1 MTRKLQ
7 VNVHNA
13 SELPGDG
20 VLSIDGIK
28 YEYVKMANAKTA
40 IYASVQPQQRKGRKN
55 RRNSRNNRNNG
66 KQQQAQKA
74 RKQERRQARK
84 AKLQRANA
92 TFHHYTLKAVG
103 CVAVI
108 AFGLLQIAGG

>member
-13 SELPGDG
+13 SELP
-20 VLSIDGIK
+20 SIDG
-28 YEYVKMANAKTA
+28 YEFEKMLTGKTA
-40 IYASVQPQQRKGRKN
+40 RYASVQPQQHKERKN
-55 RRNSRNNRNNG
+55 SRNSRNNG
-66 KQQQAQKA
+66 KQHQAQKA

-103 CVAVI
+103 CVAI
-108 AFGLLQIAGG
+108 ITFGLLQIAGG